1 MMPELPAVVVLLGL
15 HNPREGQAS
24 QAVHVGVPSSLW
36 AKGSSPQL
44 SPLLRNKTKQHG
56 SLPGTFLPSKV
67 LHICTW
73 PLENNSAL
81 TVVAEQG
88 SLRSLFPAT
97 GTWGGGQKTGED
109 LVTPPS
115 FPSTALT
122 SHQPREASDF
132 SPVTTAIPQTSLK
145 KNLTAATLSA
155 TGAHTTEVEDAS
167 IPTTPVAGSK
177 AETLQAST
185 TASPGDITV
194 THPEHDNMSLS
205 VNSSTEIPS
214 PILTASTLE
223 ENQPSHEATEP
234 FSPTEETADASS
246 ATPTLPLN
254 TVPATTNSTQPGLFG
269 GQTLGPTAAR
279 SETKPGTSPVGATE
293 ESTVEPRNSSAP
305 ISTVRSTS
313 FAAASSTGTVRPL
326 VTSPT
331 SASTAAIPTSTP
343 TLAQSLEPRHE
354 KASVVDVGDDDNSE
368 LPNVAGTTR
377 ADPLVITVISV
388 FIVMVGMLGLVGF
401 LRYRQHNNRMEF
413 RRLQDLPMVPLL
425 PSRV

>member
-1 MMPELPAVVVLLGL
+1 M
-15 HNPREGQAS
+15 EGTRRA
-24 QAVHVGVPSSLW
+24 
-36 AKGSSPQL
+36 
-44 SPLLRNKTKQHG
+44 LLRLAAACCLLCA
-56 SLPGTFLPSKV
+56 LP
-67 LHICTW
+67 
-73 PLENNSAL
+73 
-81 TVVAEQG
+81 
-88 SLRSLFPAT
+88 
-97 GTWGGGQKTGED
+97 GGGQKTGGD
-109 LVTPPS
+109 LVAPPS

-155 TGAHTTEVEDAS
+155 TGAHTTEVEDAF
-167 IPTTPVAGSK
+167 IPTTPMAGSK

-313 FAAASSTGTVRPL
+313 FADAFSTVTVRPL

-331 SASTAAIPTSTP
+331 SASTAAVPTSTP

-413 RRLQDLPMVPLL
+413 RRLQDLPMDDMMEDTPLSL
-425 PSRV
+425 YSY